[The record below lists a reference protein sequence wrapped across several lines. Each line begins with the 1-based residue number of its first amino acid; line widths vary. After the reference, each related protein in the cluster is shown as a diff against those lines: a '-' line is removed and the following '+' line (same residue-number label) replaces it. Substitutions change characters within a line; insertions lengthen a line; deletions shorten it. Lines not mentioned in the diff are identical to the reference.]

1 MGNSNKEI
9 TAVIMIGGQSKR
21 MGGGIKSLITFNNK
35 SIFDRI
41 LERLV
46 SQVDKII
53 ISCNDQEKE
62 FEKYRLPIL
71 KDLKQGYLGPLA
83 GIHSAM
89 NWLNLNDHQ
98 TKWLITIPGDT
109 PFIPM
114 NIVTQFK
121 SKMSKQTKIILAQS
135 GEKTHP
141 IIGAWH
147 TSLLSDLD
155 KNLDKGTR
163 KILTWAHNHS
173 IKYINFDISIWIY
186 LMGC

>member
-1 MGNSNKEI
+1 
-9 TAVIMIGGQSKR
+9 
-21 MGGGIKSLITFNNK
+21 
-35 SIFDRI
+35 
-41 LERLV
+41 
-46 SQVDKII
+46 
-53 ISCNDQEKE
+53 
-62 FEKYRLPIL
+62 
-71 KDLKQGYLGPLA
+71 
-83 GIHSAM
+83 
-89 NWLNLNDHQ
+89 
-98 TKWLITIPGDT
+98 
-109 PFIPM
+109 M

-173 IKYINFDISIWIY
+173 IKYINFGTKPYDPFFNINFIEDITEATRIDEFNTA
-186 LMGC
+186 

>member
-1 MGNSNKEI
+1 MDNLNKEI
-9 TAVIMIGGQSKR
+9 SAVIMIGGKSKR
-21 MGGGIKSLITFNNK
+21 MGGGIKSLIAFNNK

-41 LERLV
+41 LERLL
-46 SQVDKII
+46 SQVEKII
-53 ISCNDQEKE
+53 INCNDQEKE

-89 NWLNLNDHQ
+89 HWLSLNDHQ

-114 NIVTQFK
+114 NIVAQFK

-135 GEKTHP
+135 GKKTHP

-147 TSLLSDLD
+147 TSLFSALDLSL
-155 KNLDKGTR
+155 
-163 KILTWAHNHS
+163 IH
-173 IKYINFDISIWIY
+173 I
-186 LMGC
+186 